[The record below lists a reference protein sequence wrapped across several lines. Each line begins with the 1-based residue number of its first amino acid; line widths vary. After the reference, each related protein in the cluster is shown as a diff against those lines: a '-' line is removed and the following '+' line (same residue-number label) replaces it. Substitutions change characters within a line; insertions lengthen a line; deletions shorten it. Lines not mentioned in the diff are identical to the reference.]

1 MMVQDVKSM
10 VEQISKH
17 SEQSQF
23 SKEVK
28 EYCLQ
33 KKKKNHLS
41 KFDNKD
47 QVPLKYK

>member
-33 KKKKNHLS
+33 KKKNHLS
-41 KFDNKD
+41 KFDNKED